1 MLSEL
6 LFTIQEEELHYSKLT
21 SETLTDINTEPNTS
35 SLPKELIV
43 DNTFSVVAKLQ
54 LQLVMCFQ
62 STKSLRVQLFA
73 ILNLQLETKALTQDA
88 QELMLLL
95 LGTLKMAQ
103 EQESDFHLDQEKLF
117 PEAAEQL
124 LELLLEEVETR
135 NQS

>member
-1 MLSEL
+1 
-6 LFTIQEEELHYSKLT
+6 
-21 SETLTDINTEPNTS
+21 
-35 SLPKELIV
+35 
-43 DNTFSVVAKLQ
+43 
-54 LQLVMCFQ
+54 MCFQ

-103 EQESDFHLDQEKLF
+103 EQESDFHLDLEKLF